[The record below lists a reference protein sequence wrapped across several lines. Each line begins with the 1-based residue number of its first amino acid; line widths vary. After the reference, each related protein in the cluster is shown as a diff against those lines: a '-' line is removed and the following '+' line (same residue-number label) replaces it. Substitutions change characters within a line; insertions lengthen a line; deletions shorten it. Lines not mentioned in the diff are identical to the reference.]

1 MTVRNRPSESRASC
15 VAALDIDCDYQLFAP
30 VESAQCAMEEAVFP
44 RQYVYCRA
52 ITRLGALKLYGW
64 TPGCNAVFRRFKI
77 LVIPCQEKSLL
88 DRET

>member
-1 MTVRNRPSESRASC
+1 
-15 VAALDIDCDYQLFAP
+15 
-30 VESAQCAMEEAVFP
+30 MEEAVFP

>member
-1 MTVRNRPSESRASC
+1 MTLRDRPSESRASR
-15 VAALDIDCDYQLFAP
+15 VAALDTYRDYQPFAP
-30 VESAQCAMEEAVFP
+30 IESAQCATEKAVSP
-44 RQYVYCRA
+44 RQYIYHGA